1 MHVTHLYRCHTAAPP
16 CLQLLACG
24 KVLQKY
30 SKERAGQRNALISF
44 TTPSTPHTPLY
55 IHSFIY
61 IARPAHAL
69 PTART
74 QAYRQAHTAFC
85 YPHFPFKSI
94 IIQRGKKNRGK
105 CKKKEANI
113 WMDIKSPYLCSVLER
128 QLIVLLKKF
137 QDTMKKLVFMF
148 VAFAAI
154 SFASCGNKTSEAP
167 ATDSVAADSAVVD
180 SAAADSVVAD
190 SAATDSAAQA

>member
-1 MHVTHLYRCHTAAPP
+1 MAAGLRQSVAKVQQRACRAKKRAHFFYHTQHA
-16 CLQLLACG
+16 
-24 KVLQKY
+24 
-30 SKERAGQRNALISF
+30 S
-44 TTPSTPHTPLY
+44 
-55 IHSFIY
+55 HSFIYTLLYIY

-105 CKKKEANI
+105 CKKKEAII

>member
-1 MHVTHLYRCHTAAPP
+1 MAAGLRQSVAKVQQRACRAKKRAHFFYHTQHA
-16 CLQLLACG
+16 
-24 KVLQKY
+24 
-30 SKERAGQRNALISF
+30 S
-44 TTPSTPHTPLY
+44 
-55 IHSFIY
+55 HSFIYTLLYIY